1 MPRIFA
7 NSILAK
13 NVQEAIDK
21 ISASERF
28 QEKQKEKGVRI
39 IKKLFSSKSRKHS
52 NEETAESRIDY
63 ISDHLGIVKG
73 EVIDIVNP
81 LREEKILADAKVLTA
96 YIKKGEHKNRPF
108 NIVDTYGRIENFL
121 ILETE
126 EQEKVLSIKELNER
140 AEEQG

>member
-21 ISASERF
+21 INSSERF

-39 IKKLFSSKSRKHS
+39 IKKLFSSKSTKHL

-63 ISDHLGIVKG
+63 ISDHLGIVKE
-73 EVIDIVNP
+73 EVINIIHL
-81 LREEKILADAKVLTA
+81 LREEKILADAKDLTA
-96 YIKKGEHKNRPF
+96 FIKKRENKNRSF
-108 NIVDTYGRIENFL
+108 HIVETYSKLENFL
-121 ILETE
+121 FPEIE
-126 EQEKVLSIKELNER
+126 EQERILSIKELN
-140 AEEQG
+140 